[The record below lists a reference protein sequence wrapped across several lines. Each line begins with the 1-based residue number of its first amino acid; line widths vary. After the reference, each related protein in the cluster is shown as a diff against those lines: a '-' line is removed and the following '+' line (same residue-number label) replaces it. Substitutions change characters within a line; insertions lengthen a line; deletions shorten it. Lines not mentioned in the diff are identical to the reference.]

1 MISNQEQHLET
12 DGIVGTRDG
21 LGAGDNDQP
30 YRFGRRPTGAVPYP
44 FSTRQYMRLLV
55 LRGRVQ
61 DGLIAGKEVELA
73 A

>member
-1 MISNQEQHLET
+1 MISDQQQLDT
-12 DGIVGTRDG
+12 DGVVGSRDG

-30 YRFGRRPTGAVPYP
+30 YHFGRRPSGSVPYP
-44 FSTRQYMRLLV
+44 FSTRQYVRLLL

-61 DGLIAGKEVELA
+61 DGLIGADDVAWA